1 MAVEKK
7 KEERPKT
14 DVKSLTRQKAKAST
28 PKAAARPAR
37 AAAGAA
43 KRPVVQT
50 PAVATVATP
59 AVVAVVTQAAP
70 AAATPANK
78 ALLNITNRSLIGG
91 QVGGTPGGGG
101 SAVKKPVFDLKASL
115 AKPLG
120 YKPHTGK
127 LKEWGKKV
135 IVLFIL
141 QSSLLVQINC

>member
-1 MAVEKK
+1 
-7 KEERPKT
+7 
-14 DVKSLTRQKAKAST
+14 VKSLTRQKAKATT

-50 PAVATVATP
+50 PAVVAAVATP
-59 AVVAVVTQAAP
+59 AVAAAVTQATPA

-91 QVGGTPGGGG
+91 QVGGTPGGG

-135 IVLFIL
+135 GNTVVFTTVFSLK
-141 QSSLLVQINC
+141 SSC

>member
-1 MAVEKK
+1 
-7 KEERPKT
+7 
-14 DVKSLTRQKAKAST
+14 VKSLTRQKAKAAT

-37 AAAGAA
+37 AAAGA

-59 AVVAVVTQAAP
+59 AVVAAVTQATPA

-135 IVLFIL
+135 IVFTHSL
-141 QSSLLVQINC
+141 SLLDFFLSSVSDPDSDWIWIQPS

>member
-1 MAVEKK
+1 
-7 KEERPKT
+7 
-14 DVKSLTRQKAKAST
+14 VKSLTRQKAKATT

-37 AAAGAA
+37 AAAGA
-43 KRPVVQT
+43 KRPVVTT

-59 AVVAVVTQAAP
+59 AVATVTQAAP

-101 SAVKKPVFDLKASL
+101 SSVKKPVFDLKASL

-135 IVLFIL
+135 R
-141 QSSLLVQINC
+141 

>member
-1 MAVEKK
+1 
-7 KEERPKT
+7 
-14 DVKSLTRQKAKAST
+14 VKSLTRQKAKATT

-37 AAAGAA
+37 AAAGA
-43 KRPVVQT
+43 KRPVVRTPAAATVTT
-50 PAVATVATP
+50 PAVA
-59 AVVAVVTQAAP
+59 AVVTQAAP

-101 SAVKKPVFDLKASL
+101 GGSAVKKPVFDLKASL

-135 IVLFIL
+135 IGII
-141 QSSLLVQINC
+141 QSSAISSC

>member
-1 MAVEKK
+1 M
-7 KEERPKT
+7 
-14 DVKSLTRQKAKAST
+14 KSLTRQKAKATT
-28 PKAAARPAR
+28 PKAAVRPAR
-37 AAAGAA
+37 AAAGA

-50 PAVATVATP
+50 PAIATVTTP
-59 AVVAVVTQAAP
+59 AAP

-91 QVGGTPGGGG
+91 QVGGTPGGGGG

-135 IVLFIL
+135 ILLCCLQLSLFVEI
-141 QSSLLVQINC
+141 SC

>member
-1 MAVEKK
+1 
-7 KEERPKT
+7 
-14 DVKSLTRQKAKAST
+14 VKSLTRQKAKATT
-28 PKAAARPAR
+28 PKAAARAAR
-37 AAAGAA
+37 AAAGA

-50 PAVATVATP
+50 PAVATVTTP
-59 AVVAVVTQAAP
+59 AFVAVVTQAAP

-91 QVGGTPGGGG
+91 LVGGTPGGGG

-135 IVLFIL
+135 RNIIIR
-141 QSSLLVQINC
+141 SSVISSC

>member
-1 MAVEKK
+1 L
-7 KEERPKT
+7 
-14 DVKSLTRQKAKAST
+14 KSLTRQKAKAAT
-28 PKAAARPAR
+28 PKAAARAAR
-37 AAAGAA
+37 AAAGA

-50 PAVATVATP
+50 PAVAAVATP
-59 AVVAVVTQAAP
+59 AVAAVATPAVAAVTQAAP
-70 AAATPANK
+70 VAATPANK

-91 QVGGTPGGGG
+91 QVGGTPGGSG

-135 IVLFIL
+135 IVCIRHIL
-141 QSSLLVQINC
+141 RINIFTY

>member
-1 MAVEKK
+1 M
-7 KEERPKT
+7 
-14 DVKSLTRQKAKAST
+14 KSLTRQKAKATT
-28 PKAAARPAR
+28 PKAATRPAR
-37 AAAGAA
+37 AAAAGA
-43 KRPVVQT
+43 KRPVTITT

-59 AVVAVVTQAAP
+59 AVAAVVTQAAP

-101 SAVKKPVFDLKASL
+101 GSAVKKPVFDLKASL

-135 IVLFIL
+135 ILLFSL